1 LIRPTFNSLY
11 IAITGCQTSGH
22 DGNHSRNAIALQCKN
37 HVTAPHPPLLHLSA
51 PAWNYK
57 GKSLT
62 NGEGNQFRS
71 NAPCQINDR
80 SSRRGIEW
88 WGRNDACE
96 VTGRDGHAAIS
107 GTTRRRDDNN
117 LISSSA
123 LHLQLHLTNQT
134 LLNSLE
140 AKYGS
145 TTQAVSRTKR
155 GSSKKLHDHPQ
166 AKITSMR
173 HSTSHNSSIHDIG
186 DMHN

>member
-1 LIRPTFNSLY
+1 MEIIQGMQL
-11 IAITGCQTSGH
+11 
-22 DGNHSRNAIALQCKN
+22 HSNARTTL
-37 HVTAPHPPLLHLSA
+37 PLLIPPCCTFLHLRGTTKEKVWPMGKGTNSGVMHHAKSMIA
-51 PAWNYK
+51 PP
-57 GKSLT
+57 G
-62 NGEGNQFRS
+62 
-71 NAPCQINDR
+71 
-80 SSRRGIEW
+80 RGIEW

>member
-1 LIRPTFNSLY
+1 MGKGTNSGVMHHAKSM
-11 IAITGCQTSGH
+11 IA
-22 DGNHSRNAIALQCKN
+22 
-37 HVTAPHPPLLHLSA
+37 PP
-51 PAWNYK
+51 
-57 GKSLT
+57 G
-62 NGEGNQFRS
+62 
-71 NAPCQINDR
+71 
-80 SSRRGIEW
+80 RGIEW

-173 HSTSHNSSIHDIG
+173 HSTSHNSRFLASMTFLSDLIQPEMSKSG
-186 DMHN
+186 DEAGGERFTRVGR